1 MFRLLVLCFTALS
14 LICAIECTPTAE
26 KWGKPSYGAKR
37 ENLVARGRCDFLCP
51 HENLMGMGLDD
62 MYTGSE
68 RLYCS
73 YDAEGM
79 DDNNFCIYN
88 RDTGGLLSSS
98 LPEDCNQLATFR
110 CPGTKNDQ
118 EGMKWSPSQPKDS
131 RSVNL
136 PQFVKARSKA
146 KRAEAA

>member
-14 LICAIECTPTAE
+14 LICAIQCTPTAE
-26 KWGKPSYGAKR
+26 KRGKPSYGAKR

-51 HENLMGMGLDD
+51 HENPMGMGLDD

-79 DDNNFCIYN
+79 SDNNFCVYN
-88 RDTGGLLSSS
+88 RVSFIHKRLSSVVVFTWY
-98 LPEDCNQLATFR
+98 LEHRGAFIKLVF
-110 CPGTKNDQ
+110 
-118 EGMKWSPSQPKDS
+118 
-131 RSVNL
+131 
-136 PQFVKARSKA
+136 
-146 KRAEAA
+146 